1 MKMMVNY
8 SLLPLLL
15 ASPYKNS
22 CSHSNQPLRTRVG
35 QLDPVDRHRWLVAA
49 PPFSL
54 LSSHIPPAH
63 ARQRRPS
70 AAPTPTPR
78 QGKNSQMSSTEGK
91 PGLSEQLQ
99 KARTTSSSRDRA
111 SSNRCM
117 VSTDPCNLFFEFFYK
132 YGKNHA
138 MCTMYREL

>member
-1 MKMMVNY
+1 MMANY

-15 ASPYKNS
+15 ASPYKNR
-22 CSHSNQPLRTRVG
+22 CSHSNQRLHTRVG
-35 QLDPVDRHRWLVAA
+35 ELDLVDRHRWLVAA

-70 AAPTPTPR
+70 ATPTPTPS
-78 QGKNSQMSSTEGK
+78 QGQNSQMTSTEDK

-99 KARTTSSSRDRA
+99 EARQMMSWQDLAVLKALSEERGECEGQALVILQD
-111 SSNRCM
+111 
-117 VSTDPCNLFFEFFYK
+117 VSTK
-132 YGKNHA
+132 
-138 MCTMYREL
+138 TMMRT

>member
-15 ASPYKNS
+15 APPYKTS
-22 CSHSNQPLRTRVG
+22 CSHSNQPLNTRVG

-54 LSSHIPPAH
+54 LSSHTPPAH

-70 AAPTPTPR
+70 AAPTPTPS
-78 QGKNSQMSSTEGK
+78 QGQNSQMRSTQGK
-91 PGLSEQLQ
+91 PGLAEQLMIARPMMSLQ
-99 KARTTSSSRDRA
+99 DLAVLKALGEEGGDY
-111 SSNRCM
+111 
-117 VSTDPCNLFFEFFYK
+117 E
-132 YGKNHA
+132 G
-138 MCTMYREL
+138 

>member
-22 CSHSNQPLRTRVG
+22 CSHSNQPLDTRAG

-70 AAPTPTPR
+70 AAPTPTPS
-78 QGKNSQMSSTEGK
+78 QGQNSQMSSTECK
-91 PGLSEQLQ
+91 PGLSEQLETAKQ
-99 KARTTSSSRDRA
+99 VMSSGDLAVLKALGEERGD
-111 SSNRCM
+111 C
-117 VSTDPCNLFFEFFYK
+117 E
-132 YGKNHA
+132 G
-138 MCTMYREL
+138 

>member
-1 MKMMVNY
+1 MMANY

-15 ASPYKNS
+15 TSPYKNS

-54 LSSHIPPAH
+54 LSSHTPPAH

-70 AAPTPTPR
+70 AAPTPTPS
-78 QGKNSQMSSTEGK
+78 QGQNSQMSSTQGK

-99 KARTTSSSRDRA
+99 EVRTAMSLGDLAVLKALGEEGGD
-111 SSNRCM
+111 C
-117 VSTDPCNLFFEFFYK
+117 
-132 YGKNHA
+132 
-138 MCTMYREL
+138 